1 MGEKIYLLNF
11 KLSGIKNLE
20 KSIELNFYKKTID
33 KQFDPE
39 KYRIKAIYGENGSGK
54 TAIVVG
60 MDVLRNIIIDSTYL
74 NDSKNQQY
82 LQAMVNKKT
91 KRIELKSEFIYY
103 SDTQSRIYNYEVS
116 LGINPIGLFEIE
128 RESLKCR
135 LNSTKAREI
144 VVFECLKGEINKV
157 MIDDEGAKDRLIRES
172 LNLLGKQSLA
182 INCLLNSKD
191 IFRNNMSDAFRMMM
205 FDLYFF
211 AAKLNVCIASE
222 DDPDLYLQKRAL
234 FEAKDSDDFFKRI
247 TRMVST
253 VGRFANAN
261 EKLIAKDLFEN
272 YKLKIKKLERFIQ
285 LFKRDLKSIDIDST
299 EMGDC
304 YSCKLLMNYGDYRVD
319 TVFESTGITK
329 LIKLFDYLNAA
340 ADGEISFIDE
350 MDANINDVY
359 LSKIIDYFMKYGKG
373 QLCFTTH
380 NTSPMANL
388 RNNKKSI
395 TFLSSDNQIVEWKT
409 NGNFAP
415 DKLYKQGMIEYLPF
429 NIEPEDFLGV
439 LGE

>member
-11 KLSGIKNLE
+11 KVSGIKNLE
-20 KSIELNFYKKTID
+20 KTIELNFYKKTID
-33 KQFDPE
+33 RKFCPE

-60 MDVLRNIIIDSTYL
+60 MDILRNIIIDSTYL

-82 LQAMVNKKT
+82 LHAMANRKT
-91 KRIELKSEFIYY
+91 RRIELNIDFIYY
-103 SDTQSRIYNYEVS
+103 SDTQSRIYSYEVD
-116 LGINPIGLFEIE
+116 LGLNSMGLFEIE

-135 LNSTKAREI
+135 FNSTKAREL
-144 VVFECLKGEINKV
+144 VVFECLKGEIISV
-157 MIDDEGAKDRLIRES
+157 MIDDKETKDRLIRES

-191 IFRNNMSDAFRMMM
+191 IFMKNMSDAFRMMM

-211 AAKLNVCIASE
+211 AAKINVCIASE
-222 DDPDLYLQKRAL
+222 DDPDLYLQKKEL
-234 FEAKDSDDFFKRI
+234 LKAKNSDDFFAQI
-247 TRMVST
+247 TRIVSA
-253 VGRFANAN
+253 VGRFSNAN
-261 EKLIAKDLFEN
+261 EKMIAKDLFEN
-272 YKLKIKKLERFIQ
+272 YELKIKKLERFIQ
-285 LFKRDLKSIDIDST
+285 LFKRDLKSIDIDKT
-299 EMGDC
+299 EVGD
-304 YSCKLLMNYGDYRVD
+304 YYECKLLMNYGDYRVD

-340 ADGEISFIDE
+340 ADGEVTFIDE

-359 LSKIIDYFMKYGKG
+359 LSKIIDYFMQYGKG

-380 NTSPMANL
+380 NTSPMASL

-395 TFLSSDNQIVEWKT
+395 AFLSSDNQIVEWKT

>member
-11 KLSGIKNLE
+11 KVSGVKNLE
-20 KSIELNFYKKTID
+20 KSIELSFYKKTID

-60 MDVLRNIIIDSTYL
+60 LDVLRNIIIDSTYL

-91 KRIELKSEFIYY
+91 KRIELHSDFIYY
-103 SDTQSRIYNYEVS
+103 ADTQNRIYSYEVT
-116 LGINPIGLFEIE
+116 LGLNPMGLFEIE

-135 LNSTKAREI
+135 FNGTRAREI
-144 VVFECLKGEINKV
+144 VAFECLEGEINSV
-157 MIDDEGAKDRLIRES
+157 MIDDEETKNRLIRES

-191 IFRNNMSDAFRMMM
+191 IFRNNMSSPFRMMM

-211 AAKLNVCIASE
+211 AAKINVCIASD
-222 DDPDLYLQKRAL
+222 DDPDLYLQKKEL
-234 FEAKDSDDFFKRI
+234 LEAKDSDDFFDKI

-285 LFKRDLKSIDIDST
+285 LFKRDLKSIDIDRT
-299 EMGDC
+299 EAGD
-304 YSCKLLMNYGDYRVD
+304 YYACKLLMNYGDYRVD

-340 ADGEISFIDE
+340 ADGEVTFIDE

-359 LSKIIDYFMKYGKG
+359 LSKIIDYFMQYGKG

-380 NTSPMANL
+380 NTSPMASL

-395 TFLSSDNQIVEWKT
+395 AFLSSDNQIVEWKT